1 MLSLADRDYVDEKTT
16 TYGYPIEDVKSAATE
31 PLNELTKGIM
41 DRIEEDLT
49 GLTEDPEDMID
60 KDEP

>member
-1 MLSLADRDYVDEKTT
+1 MADRDDVEDKTT
-16 TYGYPIEDVKSAATE
+16 TYGYPIEDVKSAATD

-49 GLTEDPEDMID
+49 GLTEVSN
-60 KDEP
+60 KDTEQHD